1 LNDTDIVIA
10 GLGMI
15 TSVGLTAAETSASVR
30 ARTTRVTEVPW
41 FDRTWQPFKVAEVLE
56 DGLPELTEETIAD
69 ASLTYREARLLRLG
83 SAPLAHALKALPL
96 QAERPGLALALPS
109 RETAIPMNRAMFL
122 ARLARQSGNLFAL
135 QKSNAQFQGRAGGL
149 QAAAWASETIRSGA
163 TQFMIVGGIDCYRD
177 PYILAALDVEGR
189 VKSEQNMDGLIP
201 GEGAGFLLLASR
213 ASAQRVGLP
222 VLAGLSRVTLGFETG
237 HLYSREP
244 YRGEG
249 LAATLQR
256 FFAEGN
262 APLPI
267 ADVFSS
273 MNGES
278 HWAKEWG
285 VSYLR
290 NREWFLPEVR
300 PQHPADCYG
309 DTGSACGPLMM
320 GLAALGQLMRFR
332 SSPALIYCSS
342 DSGNRAAVAVIADRN

>member
-1 LNDTDIVIA
+1 
-10 GLGMI
+10 
-15 TSVGLTAAETSASVR
+15 
-30 ARTTRVTEVPW
+30 
-41 FDRTWQPFKVAEVLE
+41 
-56 DGLPELTEETIAD
+56 
-69 ASLTYREARLLRLG
+69 
-83 SAPLAHALKALPL
+83 
-96 QAERPGLALALPS
+96 
-109 RETAIPMNRAMFL
+109 
-122 ARLARQSGNLFAL
+122 
-135 QKSNAQFQGRAGGL
+135 
-149 QAAAWASETIRSGA
+149 
-163 TQFMIVGGIDCYRD
+163 
-177 PYILAALDVEGR
+177 
-189 VKSEQNMDGLIP
+189 MDGLIP

-244 YRGEG
+244 YRGEW